1 MTQTQRST
9 RAARLT
15 DEQIAADV
23 LALLAAAE

>member
-15 DEQIAADV
+15 DEQIAA
-23 LALLAAAE
+23 EESREEPEG